1 MKKRAKNP
9 QIFECI
15 NCNFTCSKNSEFER
29 HKLTAKHQ
37 RLNNPNKKTP
47 TLYSCVCGK
56 QYKHQSTLCAHKK
69 ICEGWRF
76 FLKNPNR
83 KTPLV
88 NSSRENVSKTQLYD
102 NNDNNISEDDISEI
116 SEESHTNTDLI
127 VSLLRQNNEFK
138 SFMIDQCNN
147 MQQQTQNLQK
157 QLIEVVKDGKIINNN
172 TTNNNNQKFN
182 LNFFLNTTCKDAMN
196 MSEFIE
202 NMNIDLKDIENIGK
216 QGYVTGMT
224 DMILSRIK
232 DLDVTKRPL
241 HCTDLKRETMYI
253 KDNDEWSKDTPTNSK
268 LHNMISIVAKQ
279 NYRRLPVWREEN
291 PECLDGNHP
300 QYSFCLDMM
309 KNILGD
315 VGDGQIRLD
324 NKIIKNLSRH
334 ILVDKNV

>member
-1 MKKRAKNP
+1 MTGSDENLANLAKM
-9 QIFECI
+9 FVCECG
-15 NCNFTCSKNSEFER
+15 NS
-29 HKLTAKHQ
+29 
-37 RLNNPNKKTP
+37 
-47 TLYSCVCGK
+47 
-56 QYKHQSTLCAHKK
+56 YKYRQGLFAHKK
-69 ICEGWRF
+69 KCNF
-76 FLKNPNR
+76 A
-83 KTPLV
+83 V
-88 NSSRENVSKTQLYD
+88 QCENV
-102 NNDNNISEDDISEI
+102 
-116 SEESHTNTDLI
+116 ESTNPIIDLI
-127 VSLLRQNNEFK
+127 KQNSDFKELILEQTKTIQEQNKSLLELASK
-138 SFMIDQCNN
+138 SS
-147 MQQQTQNLQK
+147 TT
-157 QLIEVVKDGKIINNN
+157 NNN
-172 TTNNNNQKFN
+172 CINTNNNQKFN

-202 NMNIDLKDIENIGK
+202 NMNIDFKDIENIGK
-216 QGYVTGMT
+216 NGYISGMT

-253 KDNDEWSKDTPTNSK
+253 KDNDEWSKDTPTNTK

-279 NYRRLPVWREEN
+279 NYGALPLWREEH

-300 QYSFCLDMM
+300 KYSFCLDMM